1 MNRIISISFIAF
13 IALSSC
19 INNNSSNRTPGQPYE
34 EFEGTVVEGLKKI
47 YNAEGK
53 LETEIPYKDSLP
65 NGIQKEYYKTGQ
77 LFRET
82 PLVKGK
88 ANGIVKE
95 YSTKGKIY
103 REMPVT
109 NGKANGTIKK
119 YYENGV
125 LFSEAPFEK
134 GQPVAGLKEYNDKG
148 NLLETPKMVFNA
160 KNMTRID
167 GTYVLEISLSDKT
180 IKPSYYQV
188 LVFESKEIVN
198 KIPTADGKGVLKL
211 TIPAGAMMV
220 KKLTFEAKYTTL
232 RNNICIIRDSFNL
245 VVGN

>member
-1 MNRIISISFIAF
+1 MNRIISISFIT
-13 IALSSC
+13 ILALSSC
-19 INNNSSNRTPGQPYE
+19 TNNNSNRTLGQPYE

-82 PLVKGK
+82 PLIKGK

-103 REMPVT
+103 REMPVV
-109 NGKANGTIKK
+109 NGRANGIIKK
-119 YYENGV
+119 YYENSA
-125 LFSEAPFEK
+125 LFSEAPFEN
-134 GQPVAGLKEYNDKG
+134 GLPVVGLKEYNEKG
-148 NLLETPKMVFNA
+148 NLLETPKMIFKS

-167 GTYVLEISLSDKT
+167 GTYILEILLSDKT
-180 IKPSYYQV
+180 IKPSYAQV
-188 LVFESKEIVN
+188 LDFDNKEIVN
-198 KIPTADGKGVLKL
+198 RIPTVDGKGVLKL
-211 TIPAGAMMV
+211 SVPAGAMMV

-232 RNNICIIRDSFNL
+232 RNNVCIIRDSFNL
-245 VVGN
+245 VIGN